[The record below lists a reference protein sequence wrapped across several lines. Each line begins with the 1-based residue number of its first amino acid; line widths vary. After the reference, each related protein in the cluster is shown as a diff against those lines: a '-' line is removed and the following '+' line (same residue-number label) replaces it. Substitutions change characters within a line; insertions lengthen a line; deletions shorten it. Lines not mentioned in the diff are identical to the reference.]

1 MSFGY
6 SRIILECYVLRSRI
20 PHYIWTNRPLTC
32 CQCSCT
38 CGGAHWR
45 TCERVGNFTVVLERS
60 DPETYGGSEIILV
73 VGPHWPFAITFT
85 VTMLLVFPLTTLL
98 IFWRTVPLWASYTI
112 LIVTCCTIASLAVL
126 GCKNPGI
133 APRRVEKPSVGP
145 AALQKWLWNDQASTW
160 RGQNDSYSQE
170 MNVVLQDVDHICP
183 FTGTAIARRNMAWC
197 EVLDMP
203 PFKKYLLHGWP
214 ITLCFLSAGLLRF
227 NFASSCSGSVSLA

>member
-1 MSFGY
+1 
-6 SRIILECYVLRSRI
+6 
-20 PHYIWTNRPLTC
+20 
-32 CQCSCT
+32 
-38 CGGAHWR
+38 
-45 TCERVGNFTVVLERS
+45 
-60 DPETYGGSEIILV
+60 
-73 VGPHWPFAITFT
+73 
-85 VTMLLVFPLTTLL
+85 MLLVFPLTTLL